1 MLMQTVIVAF
11 AMEEVALACHITTY
25 LKTVHSM
32 DVSKW
37 DFSLTKIL
45 AQVML
50 NIKQNQNYVAHRR
63 RPCYRRIT
71 FIL

>member
-32 DVSKW
+32 DVSEL
-37 DFSLTKIL
+37 DFSPTKIL
-45 AQVML
+45 AQ
-50 NIKQNQNYVAHRR
+50 I
-63 RPCYRRIT
+63 IS
-71 FIL
+71 

>member
-11 AMEEVALACHITTY
+11 AMEEAALACHITTY

-37 DFSLTKIL
+37 DFSQTMIFEPV
-45 AQVML
+45 Q
-50 NIKQNQNYVAHRR
+50 II
-63 RPCYRRIT
+63 C
-71 FIL
+71 